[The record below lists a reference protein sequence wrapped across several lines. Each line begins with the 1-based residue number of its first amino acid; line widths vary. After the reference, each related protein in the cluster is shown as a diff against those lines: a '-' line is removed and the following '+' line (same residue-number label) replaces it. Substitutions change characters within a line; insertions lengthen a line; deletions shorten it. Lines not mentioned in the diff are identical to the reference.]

1 MTSGVFSLNL
11 GSKIRMIPTPPT
23 PPPPPKT
30 NGFTGLGDAAMLF
43 AIILFFCI
51 FPPVSVLLIVL
62 WIIDE
67 IRQK

>member
-1 MTSGVFSLNL
+1 MKT
-11 GSKIRMIPTPPT
+11 T
-23 PPPPPKT
+23 PPPPKT
-30 NGFTGLGDAAMLF
+30 NGFTGLGDTAMLI